1 MKNKKV
7 KRGLPEIANNSFHKS
22 LGINDLKGRSLSFN
36 SDIESSSAIG
46 YYYDKNTNTVKRR
59 AIKI

>member
-7 KRGLPEIANNSFHKS
+7 ERGLPEIVSNSFHNS

-46 YYYDKNTNTVKRR
+46 YYYDKNTNTVKKKT
-59 AIKI
+59 IEI